1 MNLSDAAKEKTM
13 KYAIDRFGSVGLY
26 VFNNENQTNEL
37 SKIISDE
44 FFEENYNKIF
54 FTTDNP
60 NNFKKR

>member
-1 MNLSDAAKEKTM
+1 M

-44 FFEENYNKIF
+44 FFEENYSKIF